1 MQHHGRNM
9 KDIRRKIEEGFV
21 KFGHLVYRRRFIAL
35 VLMLAVVGGLASQ
48 LPKVRLDTSTEG
60 FLHEND
66 PALIK
71 YYEFRDQFGRDEMIV
86 IAIKPKE
93 VFDLAFLR
101 KLKALHQELAENVPH
116 LDDIT
121 SLVNARN
128 TRGEKDRLI
137 VEDLL
142 KDFPGNARDL
152 AALKARVLAHPLYR
166 NLMINEDGTFTTIVI
181 KTNSFSSAGAPMDA
195 LDGFD
200 DAAATPA
207 KRQYLTDAENSA
219 VVLAVRGIAAKYDAP
234 DFRIH
239 IAGSPVVTDDLKKS
253 MMRDMRKF
261 MVLALLVIAVTL
273 YALFRRLSGVLLPL
287 AVVIV
292 TLLSTLGLMG
302 LTGTAIK
309 MPTQILPSFL
319 LAVCVGAAVHV
330 LAIFYH
336 RFQATGDQQ
345 GSIMHALGH
354 SGLAIAMTSV
364 TTAAGLASFATAEIA
379 PVADLGIFASSGVL
393 LSLLYTVVLLPAILA
408 FVPLKKKTRAADHE
422 RQARM
427 DRILTSIAGFST
439 SRPRAILLV
448 TAIMIILAGIALS
461 QLRFSHN
468 PLLWLNKRMPVREAT
483 ATIDREMKGSVALE
497 VITDTKQVNGLYGP
511 RNLNRLDRLGAD
523 VAAIGTDDLFVGK
536 TISVADILKEINQAL
551 NENRND
557 HYAIPQD
564 RTLVAQELLL
574 FENSGSDDLEDV
586 VDSQFSKSRL
596 TVKLPW
602 LDAVKY
608 REFIADVEQ
617 RFRSAFGADADI
629 TVTGIVP
636 LFGATVHAAMDS
648 AARSYVIA
656 VIVIT
661 IMMVLFIGELRLGLL
676 SMIPNLL
683 PIIVTIG
690 LMPVFGMPLDMFT
703 MLIGS
708 IAIGLAVDD
717 TIHFMHNFRRYYG
730 ETGDPREAV
739 LRTLLTTGRAMLVT
753 SVVLSLGFFIFAF
766 ASMYN
771 IIRFGVLTGFTIVMA
786 VAADFLIAPAL
797 VMLLYGKKK

>member
-1 MQHHGRNM
+1 MTGIKAR
-9 KDIRRKIEEGFV
+9 IEEAFV
-21 KFGHLVYRRRFIAL
+21 RFGRFVYRNRIKTL
-35 VLMLAVVGGLASQ
+35 VVMMIVVVAMGSQ

-60 FLHEND
+60 FLHESD

-71 YYEFRDQFGRDEMIV
+71 YYEFRDQFGRDEMVI
-86 IAIKPKE
+86 IAIQPKE

-101 KLKALHQELAENVPH
+101 KLKAFHNELAANVPH

-121 SLVNARN
+121 SMVNARN

-142 KDFPGNARDL
+142 ENFPKDAKEL
-152 AALKARVLAHPLYR
+152 AALKARVLASPLYR
-166 NLMINEDGTFTTIVI
+166 NLMINEAGTLTTIVL
-181 KTNSFSSAGAPMDA
+181 KTNSFSSAGAPEDA
-195 LDGFD
+195 LAGFEES
-200 DAAATPA
+200 AQAA
-207 KRQYLTDAENSA
+207 KRQYLTDQENSE
-219 VVLAVRGIAAKYDAP
+219 VVSTVRSIAARYDAP
-234 DFRIH
+234 DFRTF

-261 MVLALLVIAVTL
+261 MAMALLVIAVTL
-273 YALFRRLSGVLLPL
+273 YALFRRISGVLLPL
-287 AVVIV
+287 VIVIV
-292 TLLSTLGLMG
+292 TLVSTLGLMG

-309 MPTQILPSFL
+309 LPTQILPSFL

-336 RFQATGDQQ
+336 RFQATGDQE
-345 GSIMHALGH
+345 GSIVHALGH
-354 SGLAIAMTSV
+354 SGLAVVMTSL

-379 PVADLGIFASSGVL
+379 PIADLGIFAAAGVL
-393 LSLLYTVVLLPAILA
+393 LSLLFTIVLLPALLA
-408 FVPLKKKTRAADHE
+408 LVPLKIKAGTGDQARH
-422 RQARM
+422 ARM
-427 DRILTSIAGFST
+427 DRILTAIANFST
-439 SRPRAILLV
+439 GNPRAILLV
-448 TAIMIILAGIALS
+448 SAVVIVLSVIALS

-483 ATIDREMKGSVALE
+483 TTIDREMKGSVALE
-497 VITDTKQVNGLYGP
+497 VITDTKQVNGLYDP
-511 RNLNRLDRLGAD
+511 KNLNRLNSLGVD
-523 VAAIGTDDLFVGK
+523 IGKIRADDLFVGK
-536 TISVADILKEINQAL
+536 TIGISDILKEINQAL
-551 NENRND
+551 NENRRD
-557 HYAIPQD
+557 FYAIPQD

-586 VDSQFSKSRL
+586 VDSQFSKTRL

-608 REFIADVEQ
+608 RGFIADVER

-648 AARSYVIA
+648 AAKSYVIA

-661 IMMVLFIGELRLGLL
+661 IMMVLFIGELRLGLV
-676 SMIPNLL
+676 SMVPNLL
-683 PIIVTIG
+683 PIVLTMG

-717 TIHFMHNFRRYYG
+717 TIHFMHNFRRY
-730 ETGDPREAV
+730 
-739 LRTLLTTGRAMLVT
+739 
-753 SVVLSLGFFIFAF
+753 
-766 ASMYN
+766 
-771 IIRFGVLTGFTIVMA
+771 
-786 VAADFLIAPAL
+786 IAL
-797 VMLLYGKKK
+797 HK